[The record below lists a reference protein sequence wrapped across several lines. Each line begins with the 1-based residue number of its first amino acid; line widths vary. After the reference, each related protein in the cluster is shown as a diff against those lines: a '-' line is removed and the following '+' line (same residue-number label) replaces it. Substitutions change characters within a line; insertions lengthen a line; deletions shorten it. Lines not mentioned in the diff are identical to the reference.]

1 MRRLPLRNS
10 IFSVHLETPS
20 FPLPR
25 REEIIVFPDGHLNKG
40 TLAIIK
46 DGFINVNASGL
57 PREGL
62 NVYLLENKGFFLTG

>member
-1 MRRLPLRNS
+1 MRRLPLLKV
-10 IFSVHLETPS
+10 SVLKGKPSHLWFLSCNQP
-20 FPLPR
+20 P
-25 REEIIVFPDGHLNKG
+25 KG

-57 PREGL
+57 AREGV